1 MAQTVFAS
9 EALLPDGWTRNVRVS
24 LGDDGLIADVASGVA
39 AATGDKQ
46 VPALVSGIPNLHSHA
61 FQRGMAGLSEK
72 RGATADSFWTWRDVM
87 YRFALG
93 LSPEEAQAVAE
104 MAYVEMLE
112 TGFTR
117 VGEFHYLHH
126 DRNGQPYADPA
137 EMSLRMI
144 AAAESTGINLTH
156 LPVFYAH
163 SDFGG
168 KAPNEGQRRFIHSL
182 DAYARLME
190 RLGKAITRPHD
201 RLGIA
206 PHSLRAATGDELA
219 ALIATNPTGPVHI
232 HISEQMREVNDSV
245 AFSGKRPVEWLLAH
259 QPVDERWCL
268 IHATHLTEDER
279 MGIARSG
286 AVAGLCPIT
295 EANLGDGLF
304 PAEPFLAEGGRIGVG
319 SDSNVE
325 ITAAGEIRLLEYG
338 QRLTQRL
345 RNVLSGGEGSTGGAL
360 YRACVAG
367 GAQALGAPGHQ
378 IVAGA
383 PADLI
388 GLADPIGLPPGG
400 DQTLDR
406 WVFGRDVAVS
416 DVWAAGQHLVSGGRH
431 RDRDRVVA
439 DFAKAMRRVLA
450 D

>member
-206 PHSLRAATGDELA
+206 PHSL
-219 ALIATNPTGPVHI
+219 
-232 HISEQMREVNDSV
+232 
-245 AFSGKRPVEWLLAH
+245 
-259 QPVDERWCL
+259 
-268 IHATHLTEDER
+268 
-279 MGIARSG
+279 ARR
-286 AVAGLCPIT
+286 
-295 EANLGDGLF
+295 DG
-304 PAEPFLAEGGRIGVG
+304 R
-319 SDSNVE
+319 
-325 ITAAGEIRLLEYG
+325 
-338 QRLTQRL
+338 
-345 RNVLSGGEGSTGGAL
+345 
-360 YRACVAG
+360 
-367 GAQALGAPGHQ
+367 
-378 IVAGA
+378 
-383 PADLI
+383 
-388 GLADPIGLPPGG
+388 
-400 DQTLDR
+400 
-406 WVFGRDVAVS
+406 
-416 DVWAAGQHLVSGGRH
+416 
-431 RDRDRVVA
+431 
-439 DFAKAMRRVLA
+439 
-450 D
+450 